1 LRRGKVRR
9 VIASD
14 INLGPLNRAR
24 ESAEEYGIEEGLEL
38 VLSDG
43 ISHLKP
49 DSVDAIIIAGMGGE
63 TIAGILAAADWVR
76 EGKHTLILQPMTKT
90 EELIRW
96 LSLNNMRV
104 SDATLAE
111 DEGEIYLI
119 LLVEAGRYEPSVC
132 ELYVPR
138 VLAEKKD
145 PLLKE
150 YIDRLIHRMTYAVS
164 GLRSSRALD
173 SLARLK
179 HLEPVLECLI
189 NMRGEI
195 ELADRK

>member
-1 LRRGKVRR
+1 LRSGRVRH

-14 INLGPLNRAR
+14 IKRGPLNRAR
-24 ESAEEYGIEEGLEL
+24 ETAEEYGINTGLEL
-38 VLSDG
+38 VLADG

-49 DSVDAIIIAGMGGE
+49 QSVDAIIIAGMGGE
-63 TIAGILAAADWVR
+63 TIARILAEASWIT
-76 EGKHTLILQPMTKT
+76 EGKNTLILQPMTKT

-96 LSLNNMRV
+96 LSINDMSV

-119 LLVEAGRYEPSVC
+119 LLVEPGKARPSAC

-138 VLAEKKD
+138 VLVEQQD

-150 YIDRLIHRMTYAVS
+150 YLNRLIRRITFAVE
-164 GLRSSRALD
+164 GIKSSKD
-173 SLARLK
+173 PGKNDRLK
-179 HLEPVLECLI
+179 HLETALKGLM

-195 ELADRK
+195 EACQP